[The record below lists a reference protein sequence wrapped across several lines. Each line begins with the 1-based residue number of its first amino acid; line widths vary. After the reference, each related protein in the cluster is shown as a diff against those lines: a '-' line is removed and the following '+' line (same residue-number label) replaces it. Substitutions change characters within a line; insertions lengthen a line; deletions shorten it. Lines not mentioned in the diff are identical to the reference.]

1 MTPYY
6 SHGKLLI
13 SGEYLVL
20 DGALALAVPTKF
32 GQSLTVTKTSD
43 DSHLLKWRSLDNHGS
58 EWYTST
64 FDLSGN
70 SISRTT
76 KKTDPITDRLLQI
89 LNATKQ
95 LNPEFLAT
103 QDRIEITTTLEFP
116 KNWGLGTS
124 STLINNIASWAGV
137 DPYRLLALTFGGSGY
152 DIACA
157 QSDQS
162 LTYQL
167 NNRKQP
173 LVNTVHFNPSFKQQL
188 YFIHLNQKQN
198 SRDGIA
204 KYRTNKGLD
213 ESAIL
218 KINRI
223 TNQMVQCKSLE
234 TFRTLMEDHES
245 IISKVIK
252 TTSVKQR
259 LFSDFQGSI
268 KSLGAW
274 GGDFIMTASEQDPT
288 NYFLSKGYKTIL
300 SYSEMIMDK

>member
-1 MTPYY
+1 MTHYY

-32 GQSLTVTKTSD
+32 GQSLKVTQTSD
-43 DSHLLKWRSLDNHGS
+43 DSHLLKWRSLDDHGS

-70 SISRTT
+70 SISKTT
-76 KKTDPITDRLLQI
+76 KKTDPITDRLLEI

-103 QDRIEITTTLEFP
+103 QDRVEITTTLEFP

-157 QSDQS
+157 QSNQS

-173 LVNTVHFNPSFKQQL
+173 LVNTVDFNPSFKQQL

-213 ESAIL
+213 ESSIL

-223 TNQMVQCKSLE
+223 TSQMIHCKSLE

-288 NYFLSKGYKTIL
+288 NYFLGKGYKTIL
-300 SYSEMIMDK
+300 SYSDIIMNE